1 MYGLLCCKA
10 RSSSLI
16 LHAGVAER
24 DQFNTGEQTNGSQ
37 AH

>member
-1 MYGLLCCKA
+1 MYGLLSCKA

-24 DQFNTGEQTNGSQ
+24 DQFNTG
-37 AH
+37 